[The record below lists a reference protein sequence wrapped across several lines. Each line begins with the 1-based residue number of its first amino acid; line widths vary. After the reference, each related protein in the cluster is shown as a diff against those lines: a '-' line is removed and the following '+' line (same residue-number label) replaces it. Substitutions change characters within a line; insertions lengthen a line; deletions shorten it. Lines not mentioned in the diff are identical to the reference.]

1 MKNDELKQK
10 SFEDA
15 LKELEDIV
23 NTLEVGDLEL
33 EKSLT
38 LYEKGIELS
47 NHLKNVIEEGKTRI
61 ITLSKQND
69 EITEM
74 DFISED

>member
-1 MKNDELKQK
+1 MKNDKLKQI

-23 NTLEVGDLEL
+23 NALEVGDLEL
-33 EKSLT
+33 EKSLA

-47 NHLKNVIEEGKTRI
+47 NYLKNVLEDGKTRI
-61 ITLSKQND
+61 KTLSKQND
-69 EITEM
+69 EIIEM